1 MKRPFLIPLLIIIFL
16 SISTFYASADT
27 ATVSWQPNNEK
38 DLAGYRVYYGT
49 ASRSYGTP
57 EAVAKTTTCCSFDGL
72 AKGTTYYFAVTAVD
86 ASGNESGYSAE
97 VSKFIAETQPG
108 APPISVNLAAS
119 LPSPQTAGKKVT
131 FTANASGKGDYEYKF
146 YCANRPVQGY
156 SPSNTFVWDTA
167 GLRGTKRI
175 VVHVRSKGANVRY
188 QKYAYVKYRVTTD
201 TSTDPLISS
210 PPTDVQLHASLPSP
224 QTAGKKVTFTANASG
239 KGDYEYKFYCNN
251 RPVQDYSPS
260 NTFVWDTVG
269 LRGTKRIVVHV
280 RSKGTNARYQKYAY
294 IRYRVTADSSIAA
307 SGASGAS
314 SPIST
319 VEKRNRLIM
328 LYQKYFKH
336 FSWNVTPKS

>member
-1 MKRPFLIPLLIIIFL
+1 MKRPFLIIIFL

-38 DLAGYRVYYGT
+38 DLAGYRVYHGT
-49 ASRSYGTP
+49 ASRSYGAP

-86 ASGNESGYSAE
+86 TSGNESGYSAE
-97 VSKFIAETQPG
+97 VSKFIAEAQPG
-108 APPISVNLAAS
+108 APPTSVNLVAS

-146 YCANRPVQGY
+146 YCNNRPAQGY

-188 QKYAYVKYRVTTD
+188 QKYAY
-201 TSTDPLISS
+201 
-210 PPTDVQLHASLPSP
+210 
-224 QTAGKKVTFTANASG
+224 
-239 KGDYEYKFYCNN
+239 
-251 RPVQDYSPS
+251 
-260 NTFVWDTVG
+260 
-269 LRGTKRIVVHV
+269 
-280 RSKGTNARYQKYAY
+280 
-294 IRYRVTADSSIAA
+294 IRYRVTADSAIAA
-307 SGASGAS
+307 SRAS